1 MDSAAGGE
9 VITIV
14 ACLVALYVLV
24 MGLPAC
30 LGGLGKL
37 S

>member
-1 MDSAAGGE
+1 MT
-9 VITIV
+9 TII

-37 S
+37 R